1 MLRLNRPAVA
11 APTSSVQQLESS
23 VFWLETLDRRR
34 DGEWHR
40 QASLPELLPCR
51 NHSAA
56 ARSSDNVANCEMIP
70 ELRINRSSRT
80 LI

>member
-23 VFWLETLDRRR
+23 VFWFDTFGRRR
-34 DGEWHR
+34 DGECQG
-40 QASLPELLPCR
+40 QACLPELLPCR

-70 ELRINRSSRT
+70 ELRINRNKRT
-80 LI
+80 VI